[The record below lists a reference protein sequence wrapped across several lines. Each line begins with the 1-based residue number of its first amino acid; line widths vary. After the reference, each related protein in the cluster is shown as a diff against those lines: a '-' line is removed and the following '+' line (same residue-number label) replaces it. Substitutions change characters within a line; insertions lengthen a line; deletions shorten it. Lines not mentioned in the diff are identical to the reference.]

1 MNRILTISSRNKRFG
16 SLLAVRDFSLTLDKG
31 EVLGIF
37 GANGAG
43 KTTLIRMIIGLTKPT
58 SGEYIVATGSRIGY
72 MSQSFSL
79 VGTLTVLEN
88 FEFYGALYN
97 LPWQEFITQRDR
109 FINHFKMD
117 EYLNVRAN
125 RLPAGR
131 KQLLAFSIS
140 RLHSPTLL
148 LLDEPTSG
156 LDLLN
161 RKRLWEA
168 VRNAANEGIAILVS
182 THYLDEAF
190 HCDNMVMME
199 HGAIKAY
206 GKPVDLAAKA
216 GGDLINLFLEEMK

>member
-1 MNRILTISSRNKRFG
+1 MNRILTISSLTKRFD
-16 SLLAVRDFSLTLDKG
+16 SLVAVQDFSLTLDKG
-31 EVLGIF
+31 DVVGVF

-58 SGEYIVATGSRIGY
+58 SGEFTIATGCRIGY

-79 VGTLTVLEN
+79 VGTLTVMEN

-97 LPWQEFITQRDR
+97 LPQQEFIDQRDR
-109 FINHFKMD
+109 FITHFKME
-117 EYLNVRAN
+117 EYLNVRTD

-168 VRNAANEGIAILVS
+168 VREAAEEGIAIMVS
-182 THYLDEAF
+182 THYLDEAYY
-190 HCDNMVMME
+190 CDKIVMME
-199 HGAIKAY
+199 RGAIKAY
-206 GKPVDLAAKA
+206 GDPVNLANKA
-216 GGDLINLFLEEMK
+216 GGNLINLFLEEMR

>member
-1 MNRILTISSRNKRFG
+1 MNRILTISSLTKRFG
-16 SLLAVRDFSLTLDKG
+16 SLVALRDFSLTLDEG
-31 EVLGIF
+31 EVVGIF

-43 KTTLIRMIIGLTKPT
+43 KTTLIRMIIGLTRPT
-58 SGEYIVATGSRIGY
+58 YGKIEIASGSHIGY

-79 VGTLTVLEN
+79 VGSLTVMEN

-97 LPWQEFITQRDR
+97 LPKQQFMQQRERFIT
-109 FINHFKMD
+109 HFKME
-117 EYLNVRAN
+117 EYLNVRTD

-168 VRNAANEGIAILVS
+168 IREAANEGISVLVS

-190 HCDNMVMME
+190 NCDNIVMME
-199 HGAIKAY
+199 RGAIKAY
-206 GKPVDLAAKA
+206 GTPVDLAAQA
-216 GGDLINLFLEEMK
+216 GGNLINLFLEEK

>member
-1 MNRILTISSRNKRFG
+1 MDRILTISSLSKNFG
-16 SLLAVRDFSLTLDKG
+16 SLVAVRDFSLILENG
-31 EVLGIF
+31 EVIGIF

-58 SGEYIVATGSRIGY
+58 SGEFTIATGCRIGY

-79 VGTLTVLEN
+79 VGTLTVMEN

-97 LPWQEFITQRDR
+97 LPQQEFIHQRDR
-109 FINHFKMD
+109 FINHFKME
-117 EYLNVRAN
+117 EYLNVRTD

-168 VRNAANEGIAILVS
+168 VRDAANEGIAILVS

-190 HCDNMVMME
+190 NCDNIVMME
-199 HGAIKAY
+199 RGAIKAY
-206 GKPVDLAAKA
+206 GNPINLAAKA
-216 GGDLINLFLEEMK
+216 GGDLINLFLEEGR

>member
-1 MNRILTISSRNKRFG
+1 MNRILTISSLNKRFG
-16 SLLAVRDFSLTLDKG
+16 SLLAVRDFSLTLEKG
-31 EVLGIF
+31 EVVGIF

-43 KTTLIRMIIGLTKPT
+43 KTTLIRMIIGLTRPT
-58 SGEYIVATGSRIGY
+58 SGEFIIAPECRIGY

-79 VGTLTVLEN
+79 VGTLTVMEN

-97 LPWQEFITQRDR
+97 LPQQEFVHQRDR
-109 FINHFKMD
+109 FIAHFNMD
-117 EYLNVRAN
+117 DYLNVRTD

-168 VRNAANEGIAILVS
+168 VRDAADEGIAILVS
-182 THYLDEAF
+182 THYLDDAF
-190 HCDNMVMME
+190 HCDNIVMME
-199 HGAIKAY
+199 RGTIKAY
-206 GKPVDLAAKA
+206 GTPVDLAAKA
-216 GGDLINLFLEEMK
+216 GGDLINLFLEEVR

>member
-1 MNRILTISSRNKRFG
+1 MNRILTISSLSKYFG
-16 SLLAVRDFSLTLDKG
+16 SLPAVRDFSLNLEKG
-31 EVLGIF
+31 EVVGIF

-58 SGEYIVATGSRIGY
+58 SGEFTIATGCRIGY

-79 VGTLTVLEN
+79 VGTLTVMEN

-97 LPWQEFITQRDR
+97 LPQQEFVHQRDR
-109 FINHFKMD
+109 FISHFNMGG
-117 EYLNVRAN
+117 YLNVRTD

-161 RKRLWEA
+161 RKRLWKA
-168 VRNAANEGIAILVS
+168 VHDAAKEGIAILVS

-190 HCDNMVMME
+190 HCDNIVMME
-199 HGAIKAY
+199 RGAIKAY
-206 GKPVDLAAKA
+206 GNPVDLAAKA
-216 GGDLINLFLEEMK
+216 GGDLINLFLEESR